1 VDPESKNGSNN
12 GKAMWVNKP
21 FTGFQDVPEQKSA
34 FRNFYQIKLENPL
47 NKKDEQEGF
56 LDKNKRK
63 GKNFLLGPFKTQLK
77 FKK

>member
-1 VDPESKNGSNN
+1 MITKSETPFNNKN
-12 GKAMWVNKP
+12 
-21 FTGFQDVPEQKSA
+21 EQK
-34 FRNFYQIKLENPL
+34 
-47 NKKDEQEGF
+47 GF